1 MDRSKVRL
9 VTETV
14 KGGRAYHT
22 PLRVEQAR
30 RTRRRIAESARGLF
44 MARGYQ
50 AVTMAQIAADAGV
63 AYQTVYAVFGNKQRL
78 AQEIIWTTFEVEA
91 LDVVLAQATG
101 SPDPEA
107 ALRSAARIARVVSE
121 RLGALLC
128 VLRESGDP
136 GLRAD
141 ATEVETRRRNQEQ
154 QLAGMLARSGG
165 LRAGLTEQEAL
176 DVLWTMT
183 GTQVYQ
189 QLVDQQGWAAERYE
203 EWLSDALVRLLLTP
217 GH

>member
-9 VTETV
+9 VQDPV
-14 KGGRAYHT
+14 KGVRAYHT
-22 PLRVEQAR
+22 TLRAEQAR
-30 RTRRRIAESARGLF
+30 RTRQRIAESARRLF
-44 MARGYQ
+44 VTHGYQ
-50 AVTMAQIAADAGV
+50 AVTMAEIAADAGV

-91 LDVVLAQATG
+91 LDAVLAEATG

-121 RLGALLC
+121 RLGELLR

-136 GLRAD
+136 LLQAD
-141 ATEVETRRRNQEQ
+141 DEDVETRRRHQEE
-154 QLAGMLARSGG
+154 QLARMLARSGRLRPG
-165 LRAGLTEQEAL
+165 LSEDEAL

-183 GTQVYQ
+183 GTQFYQ
-189 QLVDQQGWAAERYE
+189 QLVDRQGWAAERYE
-203 EWLSDALVRLLLTP
+203 EWLGDALVRLLLTP
-217 GH
+217 GG